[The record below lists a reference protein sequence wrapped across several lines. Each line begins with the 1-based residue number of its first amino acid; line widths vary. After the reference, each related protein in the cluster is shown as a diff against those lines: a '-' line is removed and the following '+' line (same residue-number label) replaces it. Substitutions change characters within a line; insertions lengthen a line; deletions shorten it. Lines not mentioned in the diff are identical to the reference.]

1 MNAMRRARQ
10 KTRKLVVAGML
21 SGITMVLGLT
31 PLGIIPIGPLNA
43 TILHVPVII
52 GAVLEGPVVGFVVGL
67 IFGLFS
73 LYRAAVGGS
82 VLAPLFLNPVVTI
95 LPRVLIG
102 PVAYYVYRGLTH
114 LTKKRALPAFPKR
127 IGLAT
132 SERAAAFGDVRRT
145 LARRMPWVQ
154 IGFAEAAVQGPGAA
168 ASLVRAL
175 DLLDGA
181 GCDVIL
187 LVRGG
192 GAYED
197 LQAYNDEG
205 LARAIRAL
213 KTPVVSGIGH
223 ETDFTIAGLDA
234 DGGRRSRGPGRIVL
248 VRPPQKGERND
259 GSRSLARTA
268 HC

>member
-31 PLGIIPIGPLNA
+31 PIGIIPIGPLNA

-102 PVAYYVYRGLTH
+102 PATYYVYRGLTH
-114 LTKKRALPAFPKR
+114 LTKKRALP
-127 IGLAT
+127 
-132 SERAAAFGDVRRT
+132 V
-145 LARRMPWVQ
+145 
-154 IGFAEAAVQGPGAA
+154 GAA
-168 ASLVRAL
+168 AVAGTLTNTVGVMGLIFILYAGEYA
-175 DLLDGA
+175 DLMGLSREGVDLA
-181 GCDVIL
+181 IL
-187 LVRGG
+187 SASAVNGVPECILAAVVTTEVVLAVWKLTGG
-192 GAYED
+192 PHSGGPHG
-197 LQAYNDEG
+197 EG
-205 LARAIRAL
+205 E
-213 KTPVVSGIGH
+213 K
-223 ETDFTIAGLDA
+223 
-234 DGGRRSRGPGRIVL
+234 
-248 VRPPQKGERND
+248 K
-259 GSRSLARTA
+259 
-268 HC
+268 

>member
-114 LTKKRALPAFPKR
+114 LTKKRALP
-127 IGLAT
+127 
-132 SERAAAFGDVRRT
+132 E
-145 LARRMPWVQ
+145 
-154 IGFAEAAVQGPGAA
+154 GAA
-168 ASLVRAL
+168 AVAGTLTNTVGVMGLIFILYAGEYA
-175 DLLDGA
+175 DLMGLSREG
-181 GCDVIL
+181 V
-187 LVRGG
+187 
-192 GAYED
+192 
-197 LQAYNDEG
+197 G
-205 LARAIRAL
+205 LAILSASAVNGVPECILAA
-213 KTPVVSGIGH
+213 VVTTAVVLAVWKLTGGPHSG
-223 ETDFTIAGLDA
+223 ETH
-234 DGGRRSRGPGRIVL
+234 S
-248 VRPPQKGERND
+248 GE
-259 GSRSLARTA
+259 A
-268 HC
+268 HTGETHGEGEKK